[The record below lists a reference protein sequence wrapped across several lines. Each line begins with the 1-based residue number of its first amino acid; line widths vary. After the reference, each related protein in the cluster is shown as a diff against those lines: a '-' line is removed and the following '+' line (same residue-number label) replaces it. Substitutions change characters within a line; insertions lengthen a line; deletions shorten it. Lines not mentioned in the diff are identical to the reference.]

1 MKKQSIFTIV
11 TLVAIFVMVSCGK
24 YEAKEVSL
32 SSQNDS
38 LNYTLGLAN
47 GAGIKDYYMKNDS
60 SDKPIAVLMKAIEEA
75 YKTDAPK
82 DEMYKLGLQIGSSF
96 KQNKVKGLM
105 GDSTMTFNEKLVI
118 QGLVNALNGFE
129 EGMKPADAEK
139 FIQETMMAKQQAQMS
154 QQAPPPAPQAP
165 ADSTAAAQ

>member
-11 TLVAIFVMVSCGK
+11 TLVAIFVMASCGK
-24 YEAKEVSL
+24 YEAKKVSL
-32 SSQNDS
+32 NSQNDS

-47 GAGIKDYYMKNDS
+47 GAVIKDYYMKNDS

-96 KQNKVKGLM
+96 KQNKTKGLM

-154 QQAPPPAPQAP
+154 QQAPPAPAAP
-165 ADSTAAAQ
+165 ADSTAAAK

>member
-11 TLVAIFVMVSCGK
+11 TLVAIFAMVSCGK

-60 SDKPIAVLMKAIEEA
+60 TDKPIAVLMKAIEEA
-75 YKTDAPK
+75 YKTDVPK

-96 KQNKVKGLM
+96 KQNKTKGLM

-118 QGLVNALNGFE
+118 QGLINALNGFE
-129 EGMKPADAEK
+129 EGMKPAEAEK

-154 QQAPPPAPQAP
+154 QQAPAPQAP
-165 ADSTAAAQ
+165 ADSTVIAQ